1 MVGEL
6 TGEAGKLGV
15 PPGGA
20 RTRSV
25 TVVTSRLVSWGVGVD
40 SGTSACSSCFSR
52 SGTCRR
58 PTGYSQGSPGWQVPR
73 AGHAKQRG

>member
-20 RTRSV
+20 RSRSV
-25 TVVTSRLVSWGVGVD
+25 TVVTSRLVPWGVGVG
-40 SGTSACSSCFSR
+40 SGTSACCSCFSG
-52 SGTCRR
+52 SGTC
-58 PTGYSQGSPGWQVPR
+58 G
-73 AGHAKQRG
+73 